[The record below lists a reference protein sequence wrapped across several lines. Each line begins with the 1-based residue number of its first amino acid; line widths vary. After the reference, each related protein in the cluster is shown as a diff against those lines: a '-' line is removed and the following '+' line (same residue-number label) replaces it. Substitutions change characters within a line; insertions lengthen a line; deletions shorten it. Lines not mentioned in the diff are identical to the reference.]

1 MFALWTNLER
11 MGEWVGGVTRVSDVT
26 GPIHRVGTIEISTI
40 SQRPAGVSSRR
51 IGPGS
56 QGIAMPDRLE
66 RACLVLADISGYTTY
81 LAGVE
86 LDHAQDIL
94 ADLTDTVVRAL
105 RPTFRLAKLEG
116 DAAFVYVV
124 TESVDG
130 SVLQDTV
137 EHCYIAFRRR
147 LRDIGQASQCDCNA
161 CTYLPRLDLK
171 FVVHHG
177 PIARQR
183 MAGRE
188 ELVGRDVIVVHR
200 LLKNSVQ
207 AALGVGAYALY
218 TDDCVRIMG
227 IPDPAAAGLI
237 EHRETYDVV
246 GEIRG
251 WVRDLEAV
259 WQAAEDSAA
268 SVVPEA
274 RSAWTM
280 SFTFDGPPAVAWE
293 WITSPA
299 RRLQWQL
306 GVDTLDEEVVG
317 GRRGVGTTN
326 HCVHGRDAIV
336 EEILTWQPGAVLTT
350 RFQMP
355 MPGVPKL
362 TRSEVFEATPDG
374 TQTLFTVRVQRP
386 SSAKDR
392 AKLEE
397 LGPFLFHAYGD
408 GLAMLAPMIAAD
420 VAARSEREVPEPE
433 LSVSA
438 GRNFIPRA

>member
-1 MFALWTNLER
+1 MLASDPFDHA
-11 MGEWVGGVTRVSDVT
+11 GE
-26 GPIHRVGTIEISTI
+26 
-40 SQRPAGVSSRR
+40 Q
-51 IGPGS
+51 
-56 QGIAMPDRLE
+56 MPDKPE
-66 RACLVLADISGYTTY
+66 RACLLLADISGYTTY

-94 ADLTDTVVRAL
+94 ADLTGTVVRAL

-116 DAAFVYVV
+116 DAAFAYVV
-124 TESVDG
+124 TDAVDG
-130 SVLQDTV
+130 SILQDTI

-177 PIARQR
+177 QIARQR

-200 LLKNSVQ
+200 LLKNNVEP
-207 AALGVGAYALY
+207 ALGIRAYALY
-218 TDDCVRIMG
+218 TDECVRIMG
-227 IPDPAAAGLI
+227 IEDPAAAGLV
-237 EHRETYDVV
+237 EHRETYEVV
-246 GEIRG
+246 GEVSG

-259 WQAAEDSAA
+259 WQDAESIA
-268 SVVPEA
+268 SVVVEPPQTG
-274 RSAWTM
+274 WGTT
-280 SFTFDGPPAVAWE
+280 FTFDGPPAIVWE
-293 WITSPA
+293 WVTSPA

-306 GVDTLDEEVVG
+306 GVDAVNEDVLG

-336 EEILTWQPGAVLTT
+336 EEILAWHPPELLTT

-355 MPGVPKL
+355 GGPKL
-362 TRSEVFEATPDG
+362 TRSELFEATPDG
-374 TQTLFTVRVQRP
+374 GGTLFTVRVQRP

-392 AKLEE
+392 ARLEE
-397 LGPFLFHAYGD
+397 MTAFLDHAYGQ
-408 GLAMLAPMIAAD
+408 GLAALAPLVEAE
-420 VAARSEREVPEPE
+420 VAARAAEAVPEPE
-433 LSVSA
+433 LPVSA
-438 GRNFIPRA
+438 GRNLVAMPR